1 MGDIMAT
8 PLLPQVIAPLILG
21 VTLHLGL
28 FIRGEWGLYAASVA
42 SGHAVLFALVLARQL
57 VIAPALWY
65 VSAIPIAAYL
75 FGLLASMTVYRLF
88 FHRLRSFPGPRL
100 AAVTK
105 LWHMWKCRTAQN
117 HLVLD
122 SLRHYGPF
130 VRTGPSE
137 ITIFHPAGVEYLN
150 APQNSNTRS
159 DWYDLL
165 YPTVGVFSRD
175 PAIHVARAKV
185 WNKATAPGRRFLSPI
200 CRPVSL
206 LTLTPAAMKQYVQR
220 ISDHV
225 LKFETAISALA
236 GKPTV
241 VNDLIYDMSFD
252 IIADIGFGTRELDS
266 REGADVV
273 GNALTIIGPTVP
285 GPWITRL
292 ALSLFP
298 GLWRLPHWM
307 MLFGYTI
314 GIVEKRLKTKPDG
327 VDVAS
332 FLIEDTQRKDADKIS
347 HEALLGDSGVMLL
360 AGSTT
365 GPVFILILYLLAR
378 FPEEAE
384 KIRQELRGVDY
395 NDMVALSALPHITGA
410 INEALRLFP
419 AGPTFG
425 SRQTPPEGL
434 DCDGVYIP
442 GGVKIVAPRWS
453 IGRLEEAFEDPHNF
467 IPERWY
473 SKPELVKDKRAHAP
487 FSLGRYTCSGK
498 RIAMAQ
504 LRLTLAVLLTKYS
517 VSFAPGIKDE
527 MLAEKEMRDQL
538 TPLPGDL
545 ELVFEELK

>member
-1 MGDIMAT
+1 MGDLIAT
-8 PLLPQVIAPLILG
+8 PVLPQVIAPLILG

-28 FIRGEWGLYAASVA
+28 FIRGEWNLYAASVA
-42 SGHAVLFALVLARQL
+42 SGHALVFALVLARQL
-57 VIAPALWY
+57 LIAPALWY

-75 FGLLASMTVYRLF
+75 FGLLGSISVYRLF

-100 AAVTK
+100 SAVTK
-105 LWHMWKCRTAQN
+105 LWHMWKCRTAKN

-122 SLRHYGPF
+122 SWRHYGPF
-130 VRTGPSE
+130 VRTGPNE
-137 ITIFHPAGVEYLN
+137 ITIYHPAGVEYLN

-185 WNKATAPGRRFLSPI
+185 WNKATS
-200 CRPVSL
+200 
-206 LTLTPAAMKQYVQR
+206 PAAMKEYVHR
-220 ISDHV
+220 ISDHIM
-225 LKFETAISALA
+225 KFETAISALG

-252 IIADIGFGTRELDS
+252 IIADIGFGATDMNS
-266 REGADVV
+266 REGANAV
-273 GNALTIIGPTVP
+273 GNALTIIGQTIP

-292 ALSLFP
+292 ALSLCP
-298 GLWRLPHWM
+298 GVWRLPYWM
-307 MLFGYTI
+307 NLFGYTI
-314 GIVEKRLKTKPDG
+314 GIVEKRMKTKPDG
-327 VDVAS
+327 LDVAS
-332 FLIEDTQRKDADKIS
+332 FLIEDTQREDADKIS
-347 HEALLGDSGVMLL
+347 HEALLGDSGVMFI

-365 GPVFILILYLLAR
+365 GPIFILILYCLAR
-378 FPEEAE
+378 FPENMD
-384 KIRQELRGVDY
+384 KIREELRGVDY
-395 NDMVALSALPHITGA
+395 NDVNALAALPHLNGA
-410 INEALRLFP
+410 INETMRLFP

-442 GGVKIVAPRWS
+442 GNVKIFAPRWS

-498 RIAMAQ
+498 RIAQAQ
-504 LRLTLAVLLTKYS
+504 LRLTLAVLLTKYKI
-517 VSFAPGIKDE
+517 SFPPGIDE
-527 MLAEKEMRDQL
+527 MSAEKEMEDQL

-545 ELVFEELK
+545 ELVFEELKV

>member
-1 MGDIMAT
+1 MGDILAT
-8 PLLPQVIAPLILG
+8 PVLPQVIAPLLLG
-21 VTLHLGL
+21 VTLHVGL
-28 FIRGEWGLYAASVA
+28 FVRGEWGLYAASVSSA
-42 SGHAVLFALVLARQL
+42 HAVVFALLIARQL
-57 VIAPALWY
+57 VYAPALWY
-65 VSAIPIAAYL
+65 VSVVPIASYL
-75 FGLLASMTVYRLF
+75 SGLLASIVVYRLF

-105 LWHMWKCRTAQN
+105 LWHMWKCRHSQN

-130 VRTGPSE
+130 VRTGPNE
-137 ITIFHPAGVEYLN
+137 ITIFHPAGLEYLN
-150 APQNSNTRS
+150 AIHSSTTRS

-175 PAIHVARAKV
+175 PAIHVARSKV
-185 WNKATAPGRRFLSPI
+185 WNKATAPAP
-200 CRPVSL
+200 
-206 LTLTPAAMKQYVQR
+206 MKQYIQR
-220 ISDHV
+220 VVDHV

-236 GKPTV
+236 GKPFV

-252 IIADIGFGTRELDS
+252 IIADIGFGTTELNS

-273 GNALTIIGPTVP
+273 GNALSIIGPTIP
-285 GPWITRL
+285 TPWSTRL

-298 GLWRLPHWM
+298 GLWKLPHWM
-307 MLFGYTI
+307 KLFGYTI
-314 GIVEKRLKTKPDG
+314 GIVEKRLKTQPDG

-365 GPVFILILYLLAR
+365 GPIFICILYCLAR
-378 FPEEAE
+378 FPKEAD
-384 KIRQELRGVDY
+384 KIREELRTIDY
-395 NDMVALSALPHITGA
+395 HDMAALSALPHLNGA
-410 INEALRLFP
+410 IEEGLRLFP

-434 DCDGVYIP
+434 DCGGVYIP
-442 GGVKIVAPRWS
+442 GGVKIVSPRWS
-453 IGRLEEAFEDPHNF
+453 LGRLEEAFVDPHSF

-473 SKPELVKDKRAHAP
+473 SKPELVKDRRPHAP

-498 RIAMAQ
+498 KIALAQ
-504 LRLTLAVLLTKYS
+504 LKFTIAVLLSKYK
-517 VSFAPGIKDE
+517 VSFPPGSDE
-527 MLAEKEMRDQL
+527 MLAERTMLDQL

-545 ELVFEELK
+545 ELLFEELKQ